1 MTLLAFYLFV
11 SRPDTTGQEIVSF
24 KHELDTCLRSASGEQ
39 LREADCFALCKE
51 TKMKTEVKRGDVG
64 AVRGATSYFA
74 GDAGNVVHLR
84 DAGLIDAAVNVA
96 RKTRLPIRD
105 IQDVMK
111 IGEEISLSMRE
122 LEGRLDDSGVDQR
135 YVPRFL
141 NEYVYPMLGHEHEVS
156 GGNAKLYRR
165 CYERFGS
172 NPDAISHIR
181 LGEMILLLSADD
193 ELVARV
199 VDARKANPRLRRDD
213 VQRLIRE
220 YRVVRA
226 SEGIS

>member
-1 MTLLAFYLFV
+1 
-11 SRPDTTGQEIVSF
+11 
-24 KHELDTCLRSASGEQ
+24 
-39 LREADCFALCKE
+39 
-51 TKMKTEVKRGDVG
+51 MKTEVKRGDVG
-64 AVRGATSYFA
+64 AVRGATSRFA
-74 GDAGNVVHLR
+74 DDAGNVVQLS
-84 DAGLIDAAVNVA
+84 DAGLIDAALNVA
-96 RKTRLPIRD
+96 RKTRLPRD

-111 IGEEISLSMRE
+111 IGEAISLYMRE

-141 NEYVYPMLGHEHEVS
+141 NEYAYPMVGHEFEVS

-165 CYERFGS
+165 CYEKFGS

-199 VDARKANPRLRRDD
+199 VDARKANPKLRRDD

-220 YRVVRA
+220 YRVVR
-226 SEGIS
+226 